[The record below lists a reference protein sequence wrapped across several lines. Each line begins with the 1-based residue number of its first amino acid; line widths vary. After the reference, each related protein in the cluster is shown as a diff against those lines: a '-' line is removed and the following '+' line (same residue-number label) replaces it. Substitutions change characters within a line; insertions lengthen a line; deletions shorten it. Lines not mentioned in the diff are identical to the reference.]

1 MKNTAD
7 FNDRLAQVTARSAED
22 RPRTTDKTEQERTEG
37 KRFSTWILPGEIDA
51 VQKIQ
56 ITCLQSGRSSPAIS
70 RIIGAAIREL
80 AQRPSSEII
89 EAINSRP
96 DDRRK

>member
-1 MKNTAD
+1 MKNNPD
-7 FNDRLAQVTARSAED
+7 FNDRLAKVAAKGAEA
-22 RPRTTDKTEQERTEG
+22 RPRTTEKPSEQTEG

-56 ITCLQSGRSSPAIS
+56 ITCLQSGHSSPAIS

-80 AQRPSSEII
+80 AERPSSEII